1 MKNGVEG
8 NLIKI
13 NSFILYFLPIS
24 LVTGPFLPNLIIT
37 LVSFIS
43 LSVII
48 LNKDWNY
55 FNNPFFKFLFF
66 FFIYLVINNILNKNF
81 NFSSISSYTYLRY
94 GIFSIAIW
102 ILIEKNNN
110 FFRNFTKFTLI
121 TLLIVFIDSIFQYFN
136 GVNLLGIGKSSY
148 NKISSFFGRDVKLGA
163 YLARFYLFSYIFIN
177 FFLDKKLLNVIYLNL
192 FNILCVIIILFT
204 GERTSFFIFFLN
216 FILINFILNRNFFSK
231 IIIFFS
237 VIFTT
242 IIILVNVADVKSRY
256 IDHTFNQV
264 LDSNNKVLNVFS
276 VEHENHYKIAL
287 KMFSD
292 NKLFGQGPNTF
303 RHLCSSEKF
312 RISDK
317 NEGCSTHP
325 HNIYMQLLAETG
337 LIGFSFL
344 LVAFFYIYYKLITGL
359 ITSKKDHNFEKKLL
373 FYFPIAI
380 YLFPFM
386 PTGSFFNS
394 WVNIMVFLPVGFLL
408 KQIYSKND

>member
-43 LSVII
+43 LFIII

-66 FFIYLVINNILNKNF
+66 FSIYLIINNILNKNF
-81 NFSSISSYTYLRY
+81 NFNSIGSYTYLRY

-110 FFRNFTKFTLI
+110 FFKNFTKFTLI

-136 GVNLLGIGKSSY
+136 GVNLLGIEKSTY

-163 YLARFYLFSYIFIN
+163 YLARFYLFSYIFIII
-177 FFLDKKLLNVIYLNL
+177 FLDKKLLNVIYLNL
-192 FNILCVIIILFT
+192 LNILYVILILFT

-216 FILINFILNRNFFSK
+216 FILINFILNRSFFSK

-264 LDSNNKVLNVFS
+264 VDSNNKVLKVFS
-276 VEHENHYKIAL
+276 SEHENHYKIAL

-292 NKLFGQGPNTF
+292 NKLFGQGSNTF

-359 ITSKKDHNFEKKLL
+359 ITNKKDHNFEKKLL
-373 FYFPIAI
+373 FYFTIAI
-380 YLFPFM
+380 YLFPFI

-394 WVNIMVFLPVGFLL
+394 WVNIMVFLPIGFFL

>member
-1 MKNGVEG
+1 MKNSAEG

-24 LVTGPFLPNLIIT
+24 LVTGPFLPNLIVT

-43 LSVII
+43 LFIII

-55 FNNPFFKFLFF
+55 FNNSFFKFLFF
-66 FFIYLVINNILNKNF
+66 FSIYLIINNILNKNF
-81 NFSSISSYTYLRY
+81 NSNSIGSYTYLRY
-94 GIFSIAIW
+94 SIFSIAIW

-110 FFRNFTKFTLI
+110 FFKNFAKFTLI

-136 GVNLLGIGKSSY
+136 GVNLLGIEKSTY

-163 YLARFYLFSYIFIN
+163 YLARFYLFSYIFII
-177 FFLDKKLLNVIYLNL
+177 FFLDKKLLNQIYLNL
-192 FNILCVIIILFT
+192 FNILCVILILFT
-204 GERTSFFIFFLN
+204 GERTAFFIFFLN

-231 IIIFFS
+231 IIIFFL

-242 IIILVNVADVKSRY
+242 IIILVNVVDVKSRY
-256 IDHTFNQV
+256 IDHTYNQV
-264 LDSNNKVLNVFS
+264 VDSNNKVLNVFS
-276 VEHENHYKIAL
+276 NEHEKHYKIAL

-292 NKLFGQGPNTF
+292 NKLFGQGSNTF

-325 HNIYMQLLAETG
+325 HNIYIQLLGETG

-380 YLFPFM
+380 YLFPFI

>member
-1 MKNGVEG
+1 MKNSAEG

-24 LVTGPFLPNLIIT
+24 LVTGPFLPNLIVT

-43 LSVII
+43 LFIII

-55 FNNPFFKFLFF
+55 FNNSFFKFLFF
-66 FFIYLVINNILNKNF
+66 FSIYLIINNILNKNF
-81 NFSSISSYTYLRY
+81 NSNSIGSYTYLRY
-94 GIFSIAIW
+94 SIFSIAIW

-110 FFRNFTKFTLI
+110 FFKNFAKFTLI

-136 GVNLLGIGKSSY
+136 GVNLLGIEKSTY

-163 YLARFYLFSYIFIN
+163 YLARFYLFSYIFII
-177 FFLDKKLLNVIYLNL
+177 FFLDKKLLNQIYLNL
-192 FNILCVIIILFT
+192 FNILCVILILFT
-204 GERTSFFIFFLN
+204 GERTAFFIFFLN

-231 IIIFFS
+231 IIIFFL

-242 IIILVNVADVKSRY
+242 IIILVNVVDVKSRY

-264 LDSNNKVLNVFS
+264 VDSNNKVLNVFS
-276 VEHENHYKIAL
+276 NEHEKHYKIAL

-292 NKLFGQGPNTF
+292 NKLFGQGSNTF

-325 HNIYMQLLAETG
+325 HNIYIQLLGETG

-373 FYFPIAI
+373 FYSPIAI

>member
-1 MKNGVEG
+1 MKNSIQG

-24 LVTGPFLPNLIIT
+24 LVTGPFIPNLIIT

-43 LSVII
+43 LLII
-48 LNKDWNY
+48 IYNKDWNY

-66 FFIYLVINNILNKNF
+66 FSIYLIINNILNKNF
-81 NFSSISSYTYLRY
+81 NLNSISSYTYLRY

-136 GVNLLGIGKSSY
+136 GVNLLGIEKSSY

-163 YLARFYLFSYIFIN
+163 YLARFYLFSYIFIY
-177 FFLDKKLLNVIYLNL
+177 FFLGKKLLNVIYLNL
-192 FNILCVIIILFT
+192 FNILCIILILFT

-216 FILINFILNRNFFSK
+216 FLLINFILCRNFFNK
-231 IIIFFS
+231 TITFFLAIFA
-237 VIFTT
+237 T
-242 IIILVNVADVKSRY
+242 IIILVNVGEVKNRY
-256 IDHTFNQV
+256 INYSLNQI
-264 LDSNNKVLNVFS
+264 LDSNDKVINIFS
-276 VEHENHYKIAL
+276 KEHERHYKISL

-292 NKLFGQGPNTF
+292 NKLFGQGSNTF
-303 RHLCSSEKF
+303 RYLCSSEKF
-312 RISDK
+312 RLSDK

-325 HNIYMQLLAETG
+325 HNIYVQLLAETG

-344 LVAFFYIYYKLITGL
+344 LIAFFYIYYKLITGL
-359 ITSKKDHNFEKKLL
+359 VISKKGQNFEKKLL
-373 FYFPIAI
+373 LYVPIAI
-380 YLFPFM
+380 YLFPFI

-394 WVNIMVFLPVGFLL
+394 WVNIIVFLPVGFLL